1 MLAPAGRRRHVMLSV
16 MRWLALDIGARRVG
30 AAVCD
35 RDERVATPL
44 AVLGFSGTEAL
55 AAAVARLLAAHE
67 LDGVVVGVPVTR
79 DGTSRGERRVA
90 SVLAALRRALAVP
103 VETVDERGT
112 TAAAAAA
119 LRDAGVPPHRR
130 RRAIDGV
137 AAQLILETFLERRR
151 SRQPD
156 GVDRSPGG
164 C

>member
-1 MLAPAGRRRHVMLSV
+1 MLSAV
-16 MRWLALDIGARRVG
+16 RWLALDIGARRVG
-30 AAVCD
+30 AALCD

-44 AVLGFSGTEAL
+44 PALEFAGAKAL
-55 AAAVARLLAAHE
+55 AAGVARLLAVYE

-79 DGTSRGERRVA
+79 AGTSRGEGRVA
-90 SVLAALRRALAVP
+90 AVLAVLREELTVP

-112 TAAAAAA
+112 TAAAEAA
-119 LRDAGVPPHRR
+119 LRDAGMPPTRR

-137 AAQLILETFLERRR
+137 AAQLILEAFLERRR
-151 SRQPD
+151 THGPS